1 MANHVIDLTGKRFGR
16 LVVIRPSARDK
27 YGSVV
32 WECKCDCG
40 MICHKRGALLRKGST
55 KSCGCL
61 AREIS
66 SSVHRSHGDTGTK
79 LYKMWR
85 GMHDRCKSGKGSHFK
100 NYKNRGIT
108 VCTEW
113 EKDYSA
119 FKKWAIN
126 NGYTEG
132 LTIDRIDNNKGYSPD
147 NCRLVNNIVQANN
160 KRTNKLIEYDG
171 EIHTIAEWER
181 KIGWLSG
188 TLRDRLRHGWDV
200 ERAMTQ
206 PKKGETTWASHSEIK
221 VKRESANLRPCSGN
235 TALQRPG
242 APPNIAGRPGTLQ
255 T

>member
-181 KIGWLSG
+181 KIGWLSR

-206 PKKGETTWASHSEIK
+206 PKKEKQHGQ
-221 VKRESANLRPCSGN
+221 V
-235 TALQRPG
+235 TAR
-242 APPNIAGRPGTLQ
+242 
-255 T
+255 